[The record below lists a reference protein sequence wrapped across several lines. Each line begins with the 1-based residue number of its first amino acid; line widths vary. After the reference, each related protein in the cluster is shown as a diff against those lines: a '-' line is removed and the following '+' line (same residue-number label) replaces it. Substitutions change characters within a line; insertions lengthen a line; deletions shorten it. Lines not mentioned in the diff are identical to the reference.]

1 MFNNT
6 TTFGS
11 RAGATVPTPSAS
23 VPTTVFPGTTITSNS
38 TFIIIGPPPPFP
50 APPRSIDVTPLILI
64 FVVIAIIAVPAF
76 VYAIFFTLPCSSR
89 RRSSSS
95 SRRSFS
101 DDHVTVDITSP
112 NTTDRDASAAAA
124 PDSGVKFKRETRSK
138 ETGNECTVCLSA
150 FADGEEIRR
159 LSACKHAFHVSCIE
173 PWLKDHPSCPICRA
187 DVPVKQTEANGNGP
201 VSVNG
206 NVNRSGGGNRR
217 VSATNRDDDWRQGL
231 PDASSL
237 V

>member
-11 RAGATVPTPSAS
+11 GAEAVLPTPSATVPT
-23 VPTTVFPGTTITSNS
+23 TIFPGTTITSNS

-50 APPRSIDVTPLILI
+50 APPRSIDFTPLILI
-64 FVVIAIIAVPAF
+64 FAVVAIIAVPAF
-76 VYAIFFTLPCSSR
+76 VYAIFFTFPCSSR
-89 RRSSSS
+89 RRSSTS
-95 SRRSFS
+95 SRRRSS
-101 DDHVTVDITSP
+101 SSPDDHFTSP
-112 NTTDRDASAAAA
+112 NTTDRNSSAAAA
-124 PDSGVKFKRETRSK
+124 PDSGKDNDSK
-138 ETGNECTVCLSA
+138 EIGNECTVCLSV
-150 FADGEEIRR
+150 FGDGEEIRR

-173 PWLKDHPSCPICRA
+173 TWLKDHPNCPICRA
-187 DVPVKQTEANGNGP
+187 DVPVKQTEANGNG
-201 VSVNG
+201 NG

>member
-1 MFNNT
+1 MFNDT

-11 RAGATVPTPSAS
+11 GAEAVVPTPSTTI
-23 VPTTVFPGTTITSNS
+23 PTTVFPGTTITSNS

-50 APPRSIDVTPLILI
+50 APPRSINFTPLILI
-64 FVVIAIIAVPAF
+64 FAVVAIIAVPAF
-76 VYAIFFTLPCSSR
+76 VYALFFTFPCSSR
-89 RRSSSS
+89 RRNSTS
-95 SRRSFS
+95 SRRRSSSFS

-112 NTTDRDASAAAA
+112 NTTDRDSSTAAA
-124 PDSGVKFKRETRSK
+124 PDSGVKFKKDTHSK
-138 ETGNECTVCLSA
+138 EIGNECTVCLSV
-150 FADGEEIRR
+150 FGDGEEIRR

-173 PWLKDHPSCPICRA
+173 TWLKDHPNCPICRA
-187 DVPVKQTEANGNGP
+187 DVPVKQTEANVNG
-201 VSVNG
+201 NG